1 MGGRGGKSG
10 FYSTKTLDPRA
21 KKTVIET
28 YYRKSGIMGSHYG
41 DSVMQATAG
50 KDGEINFDYAEAH
63 FKNKFDK
70 ANTQDICLPD
80 FTTYSFPQFLHISML
95 PSGRTVFVL
104 HAFCCSFLLSALHS
118 GQYQARGPPKKEAPH
133 SRQVRV
139 RTTLPRLISAAHEG
153 HI

>member
-70 ANTQDICLPD
+70 ANTQDVT
-80 FTTYSFPQFLHISML
+80 FEISHG
-95 PSGRTVFVL
+95 SVTHFNNGRTTFYGINWENVKSVT
-104 HAFCCSFLLSALHS
+104 
-118 GQYQARGPPKKEAPH
+118 GNTYPIRGELKDKGFSWDGKGKKW
-133 SRQVRV
+133 VKK
-139 RTTLPRLISAAHEG
+139 
-153 HI
+153 